1 MPLKIEITPSLGM
14 VPAAEWNA
22 LAGANPFTQHH
33 FLHLLQE
40 TACAT
45 PDTGWTPCHVLLRE
59 QGMLQGVVAAYL
71 KTHSRGEFVFDQS
84 WAQAYQQHGL
94 DYYPKLVVAVP
105 FTPVAG
111 PRLLARNPGYRPV
124 LIQALMALAEQAQ
137 ASSIHVLF
145 PAEEDLA
152 ALKEAGFMVR
162 ESVQFHWRNA
172 VDAAGAGYANMDA
185 FLATMAQEKRKK
197 FKQDRKK
204 IQAAGISFSWL
215 EGNALDAQALQFF
228 YHCYQNT
235 YDRHWG
241 KPYLSLEFFIRLHQ
255 SAPDTLMLVLAHRE
269 GVPVACALNVR
280 GQNVLYGR
288 YWGWTEPV
296 PGLHFETCYGQ
307 AIAYCIDRGLAL
319 FEGGAQGEHKMSRGL
334 LPVKTFSAHWVA
346 DRRFA
351 KAIAD
356 FLAHETQAVGSYI
369 EVLGQ
374 SSPFKRKSHPVTPD

>member
-1 MPLKIEITPSLGM
+1 MPLKIEIAPSLGA

-40 TACAT
+40 TACAA
-45 PDTGWTPCHVLLRE
+45 PSTGWTPCHVLLRE
-59 QGMLQGVVAAYL
+59 QGVLQGAVAAYL

-94 DYYPKLVVAVP
+94 DYYPKLVVSVP

-111 PRLLARNPGYRPV
+111 PRLLAHKPAHQAL
-124 LIQALMALAEQAQ
+124 LIRGLMALAQQVQ

-145 PAEEDLA
+145 PAEQDLA

-172 VDAAGAGYANMDA
+172 AYADMDA

-204 IQAAGISFSWL
+204 VQAAGITFSWL
-215 EGNALDAQALQFF
+215 EGDELDTEALQFF
-228 YHCYQNT
+228 YRCYQNT
-235 YDRHWG
+235 YERHWG
-241 KPYLSLEFFIRLHQ
+241 KPYLSLEFFLRLHQ
-255 SAPDTLMLVLAHRE
+255 QEPNALMLVLAQRQ
-269 GVPVACALNVR
+269 GVSVACALNVR
-280 GQNVLYGR
+280 GDDVLYGR
-288 YWGWTEPV
+288 YWGCTEQV
-296 PGLHFETCYGQ
+296 PGLHFETCYAQ
-307 AIAYCIDRGLAL
+307 SIAYCIDRGLQW

-346 DRRFA
+346 DPRFA
-351 KAIAD
+351 EAIAE
-356 FLAHETQAVGSYI
+356 FLQRETQAVEDYV
-369 EVLGQ
+369 EVLEQ
-374 SSPFKRKSHPVTPD
+374 SSPFKRQG

>member
-1 MPLKIEITPSLGM
+1 MPLKIEIAPSLGA

-40 TACAT
+40 TACAA
-45 PDTGWTPCHVLLRE
+45 PHTGWTPCHVLLRE
-59 QGMLQGVVAAYL
+59 QGVLQGAVAAYL

-94 DYYPKLVVAVP
+94 DYYPKLVVSVP

-111 PRLLARNPGYRPV
+111 PRLLASKPAHQAL
-124 LIQALMALAEQAQ
+124 LIRGLMALAQQAQ

-145 PAEEDLA
+145 PAEQDLA
-152 ALKEAGFMVR
+152 ALKDAGFMVR

-172 VDAAGAGYANMDA
+172 AYADMDT

-204 IQAAGISFSWL
+204 VQTAGITFSWL
-215 EGNALDAQALQFF
+215 EGDELDSEALQFF
-228 YHCYQNT
+228 YRCYQNT
-235 YDRHWG
+235 YERHWG
-241 KPYLSLEFFIRLHQ
+241 KPYLSLEFFLRLHQ
-255 SAPDTLMLVLAHRE
+255 QEPNTLMLVLAHRQ

-280 GQNVLYGR
+280 GDDVLYGR
-288 YWGWTEPV
+288 YWGCVEQV
-296 PGLHFETCYGQ
+296 PGLHFETCYAQ
-307 AIAYCIDRGLAL
+307 SIAYCIDRGLQW

-346 DRRFA
+346 DPRFA
-351 KAIAD
+351 EAIAE
-356 FLAHETQAVGSYI
+356 FLQREIRAVEDYV
-369 EVLGQ
+369 EVLEQ
-374 SSPFKRKSHPVTPD
+374 SSPFKRQG

>member
-1 MPLKIEITPSLGM
+1 MPFDIEITASLSA
-14 VPAAEWNA
+14 VSAAQWNL
-22 LAGANPFTQHH
+22 LAGDDPFTQHG
-33 FLHLLQE
+33 FLQLLQD
-40 TACAT
+40 TDCAV

-59 QGMLQGVVAAYL
+59 QGALQAAAPAYL

-84 WAQAYQQHGL
+84 WAQAYHQHGL
-94 DYYPKLVVAVP
+94 DYYPKLVVAAP

-111 PRLLARNPGYRPV
+111 PRLLAGNPAYRPI
-124 LIQALMALAEQAQ
+124 LIQALLALAKQAQ

-172 VDAAGAGYANMDA
+172 GYADMDA

-197 FKQDRKK
+197 FNQDRKK
-204 IQAAGISFSWL
+204 IQAAGLSFSWL
-215 EGNALDAQALQFF
+215 EGEALDEDALQFF
-228 YHCYQNT
+228 YRCYQNT

-241 KPYLSLEFFIRLHQ
+241 KPYLSLDFFRRWHQ
-255 SAPDTLMLVLAHRE
+255 SAPHTLMRVLAHRE

-288 YWGWTEPV
+288 YWGCTEPV

-351 KAIAD
+351 SAIAD
-356 FLAHETQAVGSYI
+356 FLERETQAVGDYI

-374 SSPFKRKSHPVTPD
+374 SSPFKRHGKNL